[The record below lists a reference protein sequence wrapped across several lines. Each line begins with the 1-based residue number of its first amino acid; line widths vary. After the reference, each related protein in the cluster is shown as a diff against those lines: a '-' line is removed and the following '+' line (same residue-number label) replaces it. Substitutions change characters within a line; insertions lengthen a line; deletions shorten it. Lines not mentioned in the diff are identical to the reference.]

1 MTDDA
6 LYDLDNYQV
15 RDTTHLGLPTRSR
28 SKSGGRKA
36 LPPSQRK
43 VTVQACILPAQLEW
57 LATYGEGN
65 ISLGLR
71 RLIAKGMQEQ
81 ARTPVLPPNEVPPVS
96 TTDAFD

>member
-1 MTDDA
+1 MPFDA
-6 LYDLDNYQV
+6 DGNFVV
-15 RDTTHLGLPTRSR
+15 RDTTVMGLPIRSR

-57 LATYGEGN
+57 LQTYGEGN

-81 ARTPVLPPNEVPPVS
+81 ANRTPVLPPNAAPPVT